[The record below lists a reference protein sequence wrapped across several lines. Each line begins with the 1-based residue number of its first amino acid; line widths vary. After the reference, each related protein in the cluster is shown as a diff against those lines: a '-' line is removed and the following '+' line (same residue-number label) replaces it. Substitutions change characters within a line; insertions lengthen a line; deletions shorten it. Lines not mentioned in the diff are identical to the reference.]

1 MRWMSGFCASSVTQ
15 PCWLSPF
22 FMHEV
27 ATSLNLVGVFGSGGV
42 LNEPFL
48 NIFDEFELLIVYA

>member
-1 MRWMSGFCASSVTQ
+1 MRWMSGFSLRSVTQ

-27 ATSLNLVGVFGSGGV
+27 AASLNFVGVFGWGGV
-42 LNEPFL
+42 LNEPFFKICEL
-48 NIFDEFELLIVYA
+48 FELVIVYA